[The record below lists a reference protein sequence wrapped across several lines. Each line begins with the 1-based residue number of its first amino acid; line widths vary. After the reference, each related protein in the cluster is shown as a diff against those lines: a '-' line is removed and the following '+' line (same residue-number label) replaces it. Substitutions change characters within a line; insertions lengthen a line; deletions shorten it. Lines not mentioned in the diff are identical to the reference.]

1 MRKGADQVSR
11 IRVGID
17 PRDRGSLSV
26 MVAIMFAAI
35 ILLVGLTVD
44 GGGKMRADAKAD
56 DYAQEA
62 ARAAGQA
69 IDPTRAIPGE
79 AIVVS
84 PVAAE
89 RAAKRYLAGTPVRQ
103 DSIHV
108 DPIENGRAIR
118 VTLTL
123 EYKTVVAAFFGAD
136 TISVKGS
143 ARAGLV
149 HGIRN
154 PEDAP

>member
-1 MRKGADQVSR
+1 MESKA
-11 IRVGID
+11 RVRND
-17 PRDRGSLSV
+17 PGDRGSLSV
-26 MVAIMFAAI
+26 MVAIMLTAI
-35 ILLVGLTVD
+35 ILLVGLTID

-69 IDPTRAIPGE
+69 IDPTRAIPGD
-79 AIVVS
+79 AIVV
-84 PVAAE
+84 PE
-89 RAAKRYLAGTPVRQ
+89 LAAKEAARKYLAATPVPQ
-103 DSIHV
+103 ESIDVQVV
-108 DPIENGRAIR
+108 DGGRTIQVR
-118 VTLTL
+118 LTL

-136 TISVKGS
+136 TISVKGY

-149 HGIRN
+149 HGIRT